1 MRDEETTA
9 NLIGILMVDLLC
21 IVLIKR
27 TSQQQEDCSRR
38 KCATGTPTW
47 MIREGKCLCVNLPE

>member
-9 NLIGILMVDLLC
+9 NLIGILMVALLC
-21 IVLIKR
+21 IVLIKC

>member
-1 MRDEETTA
+1 MPDDTTA
-9 NLIGILMVDLLC
+9 KLIGVLVCVLFC
-21 IVLIKR
+21 GFLIKC
-27 TSQQQEDCSRR
+27 SAQQQEDCSRR